1 MAINVNKVYKK
12 VLSIINKE
20 QRGFITPDEFNKYAT
35 NAQLQLLDIAFS
47 DFTSV
52 SNLDTAMR
60 TNMGYADIP
69 SKIKEKIDQFYK
81 TTNLT
86 MQTSGDP
93 AVSTG
98 IVSLPNDIYK
108 VIQLTNSTRTLPFEL
123 VDKHELP
130 YLLSSPL
137 TAPSTDYPIY
147 YKTTTLAGA
156 TSVQVNPSSIGTAV
170 IDYIKVPS
178 DPRFGYTVNATY
190 GTNTYDENIYVADGL
205 VTGKTLATTTGYTT
219 VGTGYNDDTYLLDF
233 KGGTY
238 RLTIANST
246 SLPSSLVVVTPG
258 TGFAV
263 GDTITFPQGLA
274 NEGGGSTLSGN
285 SSIVYTVGANDIF
298 QNTTQ
303 GSTDFELHPSEE
315 PALTT
320 SILMLAGISM
330 KDREIVSLSGQAIQ
344 ANAVAKKL

>member
-69 SKIKEKIDQFYK
+69 SKIKEKIDVFYK
-81 TTNLT
+81 TSTLT
-86 MQTSGDP
+86 S
-93 AVSTG
+93 AVDSNNNPTG
-98 IVSLPNDIYK
+98 VYTLPVDIYK
-108 VIQLTNSTRTLPFEL
+108 IIDLTNGTRTLPFEL

-156 TSVQVNPSSIGTAV
+156 TSIQVNPSSIGTAV

-190 GTNTYDENIYVADGL
+190 GTNTYDD
-205 VTGKTLATTTGYTT
+205 T
-219 VGTGYNDDTYLLDF
+219 VYN
-233 KGGTY
+233 
-238 RLTIANST
+238 NSM
-246 SLPSSLVVVTPG
+246 
-258 TGFAV
+258 A
-263 GDTITFPQGLA
+263 
-274 NEGGGSTLSGN
+274 
-285 SSIVYTVGANDIF
+285 
-298 QNTTQ
+298 NTTQ